1 MKVFDATSHTLPFFK
16 VQRYHQDEYQF
27 NIQEIFSLKK
37 YSRNNLATTKNE
49 EYIINLDEYEIVGTH
64 GFVIPVK
71 KMK

>member
-16 VQRYHQDEYQF
+16 VQYQF

-37 YSRNNLATTKNE
+37 YSRNNLTTTKNE
-49 EYIINLDEYEIVGTH
+49 EYIINLDEYEIAGTH
-64 GFVIPVK
+64 GAVIPVK

>member
-1 MKVFDATSHTLPFFK
+1 MKVFDATSHTLSFFK

-64 GFVIPVK
+64 GVVIPVK